1 MLSKEGKYVASK
13 ILLNKDHI
21 CFFMQ
26 NLENKAK
33 YEVQEKKKNFNYLW
47 SFKFKNGMYLILIF
61 GKSR

>member
-33 YEVQEKKKNFNYLW
+33 YEVQEKKKKLQLFVVLQ
-47 SFKFKNGMYLILIF
+47 I
-61 GKSR
+61 